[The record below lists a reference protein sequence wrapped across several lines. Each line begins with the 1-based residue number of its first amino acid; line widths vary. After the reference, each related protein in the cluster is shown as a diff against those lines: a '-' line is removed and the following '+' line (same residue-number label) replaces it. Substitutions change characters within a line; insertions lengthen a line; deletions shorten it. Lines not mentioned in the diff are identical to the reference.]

1 VGDIEKTDRRNLK
14 KELRDRAKSP
24 ESVMNKQIKSN
35 RIRPQTAVSRN
46 HDQAVVLA
54 TSSKIDD
61 LFTIQSKTASRIT
74 TPNKTSIT

>member
-1 VGDIEKTDRRNLK
+1 
-14 KELRDRAKSP
+14 
-24 ESVMNKQIKSN
+24 
-35 RIRPQTAVSRN
+35 
-46 HDQAVVLA
+46 VVLA